1 MGNWVIFIIF
11 ADMNESKRLP
21 RVVVVNKFYYR
32 RGGDCV
38 YTLNLERMLRDA
50 GHEVA
55 VFAMRYPQNEPSYW
69 EDYFPAEIV
78 FSGPVS
84 EKLRGVR
91 RMLGI
96 DDVASC
102 FSALLND
109 FRPEIVHL
117 NNIHSYLSPM
127 LASIA
132 HAMGIKVVWTLHDYK
147 LLCPS
152 YSRLAGGKVCDR
164 CHSSRFK
171 TCVLQTRCMK
181 GSAAASLLA
190 WIEALRWRRNVLNRD
205 TDAFICPSSFMAKEM
220 ERGKYDTNKLFTLN
234 NFIPAIPEATKGERG
249 KYYCYVGRLS
259 EEKGVRTLL
268 EAATMLQHELRI
280 AGGGPLLDELKAKY
294 EKWPQIKFLG
304 HLNGEGVAKLLGE
317 AACSVMAS
325 ECYENN
331 PLGIIESLCAGTPV
345 VGAAIGGIP
354 ELIDDNNGLTF
365 KAGDAKE
372 LATAIDAAV
381 YGPWDHDLIRRNA
394 IERFNPDTYYARLLK
409 IYQSL

>member
-1 MGNWVIFIIF
+1 
-11 ADMNESKRLP
+11 MNATGRPP
-21 RVVVVNKFYYR
+21 RVLVVNKFYYR

-69 EDYFPAEIV
+69 EEYFPSEV
-78 FSGPVS
+78 GFSGPIA

-96 DDVASC
+96 DDVATC
-102 FSALLND
+102 FNSILND
-109 FRPEIVHL
+109 FRPDIVHL

-132 HAMGIKVVWTLHDYK
+132 HARGVKTVWTLHDYK

-152 YSRLAGGKVCDR
+152 YSRLAGGRPCDN
-164 CHSSRFK
+164 CHSSRAK
-171 TCVLQTRCMK
+171 TCVLRKRCMK
-181 GSAAASLLA
+181 GSLAASVLA
-190 WIEALRWRRNVLNRD
+190 WIEALRWRRATIERD
-205 TDAFICPSSFMAKEM
+205 TDAFICPSVFMAKEM
-220 ERGKYDTNKLFTLN
+220 ERGGYSPAKLHTLN
-234 NFIPAIPEATKGERG
+234 NFIPSVPEAAGNGRQ

-280 AGGGPLLDELKAKY
+280 AGSGPLLDELKAKY
-294 EKWPQIKFLG
+294 GKWPQIKFLG
-304 HLNGEGVAKLLGE
+304 HLDGDSVARLLGE
-317 AACSVMAS
+317 AACSVMPS

-345 VGAAIGGIP
+345 VGAEIGGIP
-354 ELIDDNNGLTF
+354 ELIDENNGLTYPS
-365 KAGDAKE
+365 GDAKS
-372 LATAIDAAV
+372 LASAIDAAV
-381 YGPWDHDLIRRNA
+381 YGPWDHALIRREA
-394 IERFNPDTYYARLLK
+394 ISRFNREAYYTRLLS
-409 IYQSL
+409 IYNSILKH